1 MTQTISHH
9 AALIYLMVLVSAAD
23 ANMSDKEMR
32 TIGEIVKRFPVFSGF
47 DCERL
52 VPVAEECGAIMAEE
66 NGGLQAVL
74 GLAREAI
81 PDKLKETAYAIA
93 IEVATAD
100 NCCGQEVLRVLELI
114 RQTLDIDLLYA
125 GAIERSARARH
136 MTL

>member
-1 MTQTISHH
+1 MSQTISHH
-9 AALIYLMVLVSAAD
+9 SALIYLMVLVSAAD

-32 TIGEIVKRFPVFSGF
+32 TIGEIVKRFPVFTGF

-81 PDKLKETAYAIA
+81 PPHLTETAYAIA
-93 IEVATAD
+93 VEVATAD
-100 NCCGQEVLRVLELI
+100 NSCGQEVLRVLELI
-114 RQTLDIDLLYA
+114 RQTLNIDLLYA

-136 MTL
+136 MTI